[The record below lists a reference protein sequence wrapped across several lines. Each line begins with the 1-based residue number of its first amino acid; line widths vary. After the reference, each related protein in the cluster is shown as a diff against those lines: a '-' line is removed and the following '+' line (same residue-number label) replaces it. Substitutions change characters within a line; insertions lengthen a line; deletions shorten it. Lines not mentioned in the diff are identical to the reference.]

1 MKHAV
6 LARRVARVART
17 GPAGRPAPVSVTS
30 SDDDINWP

>member
-6 LARRVARVART
+6 PARRAVRM
-17 GPAGRPAPVSVTS
+17 GLAGRPAPLRDTS